1 MARREGLLI
10 PEGNFGSDVEGTK
23 PIFFD
28 VGKDERKMEEALD
41 HCRKHLGDNV
51 TILYYYYQPD
61 KRYNSEIRGA
71 AKMAKDQGKKEG
83 GPWDCYDAQDF
94 YGWEAERVVVVA
106 AGGGILEQATRARTK
121 LILILAKPEDD
132 SKKLY
137 ARLQENIKAAADVGL
152 VDVEKG
158 GDDWA

>member
-1 MARREGLLI
+1 M
-10 PEGNFGSDVEGTK
+10 
-23 PIFFD
+23 
-28 VGKDERKMEEALD
+28 
-41 HCRKHLGDNV
+41 
-51 TILYYYYQPD
+51 
-61 KRYNSEIRGA
+61 
-71 AKMAKDQGKKEG
+71 
-83 GPWDCYDAQDF
+83 
-94 YGWEAERVVVVA
+94 VVVA

-137 ARLQENIKAAADVGL
+137 ANLQEKAAADVGL

>member
-1 MARREGLLI
+1 MIEICA
-10 PEGNFGSDVEGTK
+10 SH
-23 PIFFD
+23 
-28 VGKDERKMEEALD
+28 RKE
-41 HCRKHLGDNV
+41 K
-51 TILYYYYQPD
+51 
-61 KRYNSEIRGA
+61 
-71 AKMAKDQGKKEG
+71 G
-83 GPWDCYDAQDF
+83 GPWECYDTRDF

-158 GDDWA
+158 GEDWAWT

>member
-1 MARREGLLI
+1 
-10 PEGNFGSDVEGTK
+10 
-23 PIFFD
+23 
-28 VGKDERKMEEALD
+28 ME
-41 HCRKHLGDNV
+41 HCFKHLGDNV
-51 TILYYYYQPD
+51 TLLFDYLP
-61 KRYNSEIRGA
+61 GA
-71 AKMAKDQGKKEG
+71 IEKMVKDQGKEPG
-83 GPWDCYDAQDF
+83 GPWDCYDTLSF

-121 LILILAKPEDD
+121 LILILAKPAED
-132 SKKLY
+132 SKNLY